1 MNFSFIFNLNK
12 SKIIMSVID
21 RVDNFFR
28 KIVYGILDR
37 RRDYLIKNIDNNPEV
52 KRLEKEIE
60 DGHKEVTKMV
70 RDLANKD
77 PKFKAELEKNG
88 YIWDDE
94 KV

>member
-1 MNFSFIFNLNK
+1 
-12 SKIIMSVID
+12 MSVID